1 MMKAG
6 RRSKEMN
13 VKTIKIF
20 CGMLAMLAFT
30 ACSSDNDESAD
41 APRFYNVT
49 LTASMGD
56 AETRALSEG
65 TGNVITAT
73 FAAGDKVKVLKSDGT
88 EVGELTANTAGA
100 STTLDGN
107 ISGTFSENEE
117 LTFRYRSATAN
128 YDNQVG
134 TLDGIAIGQD
144 YAEGT
149 LTVTATSPS
158 LEFNS
163 NSVTLKAKQSITK
176 FSFKNGSTPV
186 NVKTFGIAAVGLVQS
201 IAKDGI
207 ETVGAVTGTLSTAA
221 SDVYIALRNNTDAKQ
236 TYAFTIK
243 DNAGNWYKG
252 TKKAKLIDGKNYTAD
267 VTLTKW
273 IDKEATLT
281 NQSADGAIGI
291 VNGLPAIAV
300 TISGTKK
307 AVALMNV
314 GALCPEAY
322 GTYYIFSQKASG
334 LSDGWYVPTKDELYV
349 KENDVVTGG
358 LTKISNAW
366 TTQNG
371 VNGRLFTISEGKTF
385 FLPAAGFIDN
395 DNDEGQETA
404 YTGKVLVSTFGY
416 YWSQTEAIPSSMAY
430 SLQFSSANINVFS
443 EYEVNALPVRP
454 FHALN

>member
-1 MMKAG
+1 
-6 RRSKEMN
+6 
-13 VKTIKIF
+13 
-20 CGMLAMLAFT
+20 MLLMLAFT
-30 ACSSDNDESAD
+30 ACSSDNDERAD

-56 AETRALSEG
+56 AETRALSVD
-65 TGNVITAT
+65 GNVITAT
-73 FAAGDKVKVLKSDGT
+73 FAQNDEVVVVDADGVTIVGTLKAQSAG
-88 EVGELTANTAGA
+88 E
-100 STTLDGN
+100 STTLT
-107 ISGTFSENEE
+107 GTITGDFAVDEV
-117 LTFRYRSATAN
+117 LTLRYRSATAN

-134 TLDGIAIGQD
+134 TLDGIATGQD

-149 LTVTATSPS
+149 LKVKDPNTNPLT
-158 LEFNS
+158 FYS

-176 FSFKNGSTPV
+176 FTFKNGSTPV

-221 SDVYIALRNNTDAKQ
+221 SDVYIALRNKTDAKQ
-236 TYAFTIK
+236 TYAFTIQ
-243 DNAGNWYKG
+243 DAAGNWYIF
-252 TKKAKLIDGKNYTAD
+252 TKQAKLTNGNNYALSIALTPLP
-267 VTLTKW
+267 TLTSS
-273 IDKEATLT
+273 
-281 NQSADGAIGI
+281 SAVGTIG
-291 VNGLPAIAV
+291 VVDGLPAIV
-300 TISGTKK
+300 VEINSTKV
-307 AVALMNV
+307 AVALMNT

-358 LTKISNAW
+358 LAKISNAW

-404 YTGKVLVSTFGY
+404 YTGKELVSTYGF
-416 YWSQTEAIPSSMAY
+416 YWSQTEATLSSMAY

-443 EYEVNALPVRP
+443 EYKVNDLTVRP

>member
-1 MMKAG
+1 
-6 RRSKEMN
+6 
-13 VKTIKIF
+13 
-20 CGMLAMLAFT
+20 MLLMLAFT
-30 ACSSDNDESAD
+30 ACSSDNDERAD

-65 TGNVITAT
+65 TGNVITAS

-88 EVGELTANTAGA
+88 EVGELTAKTAEP
-100 STTLDGN
+100 STTLEGT
-107 ISGTFSENEE
+107 ISGTFSVNEE

-128 YDNQVG
+128 YDGQVG
-134 TLDGIAIGQD
+134 TLDGIAANQD
-144 YAEGT
+144 YEEGT
-149 LTVTATSPS
+149 LTVTSTDP
-158 LEFNS
+158 LTFNS
-163 NSVTLKAKQSITK
+163 NSVTLLAKQSITK
-176 FSFKNGSTPV
+176 FTFKNGTNPV
-186 NVKTFGIAAVGLVQS
+186 SVKSFGIAAVGLVQS
-201 IAKDGI
+201 IATNGT
-207 ETVGAVTGTLSTAA
+207 ETAGAVTGTLGTAT

-243 DNAGNWYKG
+243 DNAGNWYIT
-252 TKKAKLIDGKNYTAD
+252 TKKAKLTYGKNYAVDIALTPLP
-267 VTLTKW
+267 TLTSS
-273 IDKEATLT
+273 
-281 NQSADGAIGI
+281 SAVGTIG
-291 VNGLPAIAV
+291 VVDGLPAIV
-300 TISGTKK
+300 VEINSTKV
-307 AVALMNV
+307 AVALMNT

-358 LTKISNAW
+358 LAKISNAW

-404 YTGKVLVSTFGY
+404 YTGKELVSTYGF
-416 YWSQTEAIPSSMAY
+416 YWSQTEATPSSMAY